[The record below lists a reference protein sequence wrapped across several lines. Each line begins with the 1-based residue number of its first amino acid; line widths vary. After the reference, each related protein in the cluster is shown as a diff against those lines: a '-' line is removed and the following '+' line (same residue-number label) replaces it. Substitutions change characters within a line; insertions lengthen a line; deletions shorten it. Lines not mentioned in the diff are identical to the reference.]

1 MKYELKLQT
10 VTATQWNSPDD
21 HPKVHLLP
29 GKTIGWLSSHKG
41 GYAVCPGDWILEDE
55 AGEFK
60 VLPDHKFKALYKEV
74 T

>member
-10 VTATQWNSPDD
+10 VTAVQWHKLGD
-21 HPKVHLLP
+21 HPNVSLLP
-29 GKTIGWLSSHKG
+29 GKTIGWLTSNKG
-41 GYAVCPGDWILEDE
+41 GYAVGPGDWVLEDE

-60 VLPDHKFKALYKEV
+60 VLPDHKFRALYKEV